1 MTRPGGFTAEL
12 LADEPSVVKLS
23 GELDVASVPQLQAC
37 VELLGP
43 ASAQNVCWNWTS

>member
-1 MTRPGGFTAEL
+1 M
-12 LADEPSVVKLS
+12 VKLS

-43 ASAQNVCWNWTS
+43 ASAQNALLELDELTSCDSSGISP